1 MSSAGLNVNVDTI
14 DMAEKEVAV
23 VTAVTA
29 LTVVKERVVVVPKE
43 VVPEK
48 EPETESR
55 LTFKHI

>member
-23 VTAVTA
+23 VAAVTA
-29 LTVVKERVVVVPKE
+29 VAAPKERVVVVPKE
-43 VVPEK
+43 AVPEK

-55 LTFKHI
+55 